1 MYDFVQFSV
10 YVRWKGLVNSEIL
23 RTLERPSFTLEGPTL
38 ERPRKT
44 LRQKGLRRKV
54 RRQNGLPQ
62 KGLSCKVR
70 IPSQVGYAD

>member
-1 MYDFVQFSV
+1 M
-10 YVRWKGLVNSEIL
+10 
-23 RTLERPSFTLEGPTL
+23 LEGPTL

-70 IPSQVGYAD
+70 IPIGFGAALPLTLLRRLQNSGDWME